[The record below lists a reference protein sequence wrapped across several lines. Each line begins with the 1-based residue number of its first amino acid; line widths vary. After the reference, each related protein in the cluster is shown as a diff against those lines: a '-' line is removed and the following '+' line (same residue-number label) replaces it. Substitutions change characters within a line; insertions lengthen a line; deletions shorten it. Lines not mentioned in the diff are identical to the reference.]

1 MYAVNYDDGYAI
13 VSATK
18 NYHPVLAVVDHGTYS
33 QSRKNLIIN
42 M

>member
-1 MYAVNYDDGYAI
+1 MFHQNWGWGGQENGYYMDSN
-13 VSATK
+13 VSTS
-18 NYHPVLAVVDHGTYS
+18 NGTYS